1 MLNELENKIRKAI
14 PELNELGVGCE
25 LQRYSSEFVIIR
37 TYQDGYTL
45 LNKLT
50 EVINHETK
58 EILQC
63 YDVIGKPIQ
72 LNHVLEYVKIIT
84 ICRNFSDIGKD
95 KRIMSQIIE
104 YWNLKSNL
112 LSEQSNELI
121 KYINEL

>member
-14 PELNELGVGCE
+14 PELMELGVGCE

-37 TYQDGYTL
+37 TYQYGYTL

-63 YDVIGKPIQ
+63 YDVVGKPIQ
-72 LNHVLEYVKIIT
+72 LNHVLEYVET
-84 ICRNFSDIGKD
+84 IYPNTFTSKAISLLRF
-95 KRIMSQIIE
+95 
-104 YWNLKSNL
+104 WNLKSNL
-112 LSEQSNELI
+112 LSEQSEELWRFI
-121 KYINEL
+121 LELKKD

>member
-14 PELNELGVGCE
+14 PELMELGVGCE
-25 LQRYSSEFVIIR
+25 LQRYSSVFVIIR
-37 TYQDGYTL
+37 TYQYGYTL

-63 YDVIGKPIQ
+63 YDVVGKPIQ
-72 LNHVLEYVKIIT
+72 LNHVLEYVDKI
-84 ICRNFSDIGKD
+84 D
-95 KRIMSQIIE
+95 KWNVNYYGILLSR
-104 YWNLKSNL
+104 WNLKSNL
-112 LSEQSNELI
+112 LSDQSEELI